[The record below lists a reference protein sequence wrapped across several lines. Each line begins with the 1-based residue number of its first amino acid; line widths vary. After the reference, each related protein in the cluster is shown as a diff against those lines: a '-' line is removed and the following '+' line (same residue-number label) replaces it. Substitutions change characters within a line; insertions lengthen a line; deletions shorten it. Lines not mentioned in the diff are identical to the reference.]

1 MIENDDFKRFYS
13 EFKLF
18 RSKFEQHTEA
28 QAEGIFGEFKRQ
40 FLGLERDFSII
51 NEFVEES
58 ALYWS
63 KNFNVFSILGRG
75 ELEVQTHTP
84 FLAELLDPAGSH
96 GQKNL
101 FLKSFL
107 TMLIK
112 LPEIEAAHPN
122 WRVKTENE
130 RIDLR
135 VENYVLKKAIFIENK
150 IRTGAHSGQ
159 LSRYFKIWI
168 DGYCKGNG
176 AFIYLSPDREK
187 GPPGEDGFDPKWCP
201 RDIVL
206 ERLQI
211 WSYQGEVCSWLA
223 KTLPMVKSPRVK
235 ETVSQYIDLIEKL

>member
-1 MIENDDFKRFYS
+1 MIENNDFKRFYY
-13 EFKLF
+13 EFNLF
-18 RSKFEQHTEA
+18 KSRFEQYTEA

-40 FLGLERDFSII
+40 FLAFGRGFSII

-75 ELEVQTHTP
+75 ELEVRTHTP

-96 GQKNL
+96 GQKGL

-107 TMLIK
+107 IMLIE

-122 WRVKTENE
+122 WRVQTENE

-135 VENYVLKKAIFIENK
+135 VENYILKKAIFIENK

-159 LSRYFKIWI
+159 LSRYFKMWI
-168 DGYCKGNG
+168 DGFCKGNG

-187 GPPGEDGFDPKWCP
+187 GEPAEEGFDEEVCP
-201 RDIVL
+201 RDQVIEKL
-206 ERLQI
+206 WI
-211 WSYQGEVCSWLA
+211 WSYQDEISSWL
-223 KTLPMVKSPRVK
+223 KTTLPLVKSSRVR
-235 ETVSQYIDLIEKL
+235 ETVSQYIDTIENL